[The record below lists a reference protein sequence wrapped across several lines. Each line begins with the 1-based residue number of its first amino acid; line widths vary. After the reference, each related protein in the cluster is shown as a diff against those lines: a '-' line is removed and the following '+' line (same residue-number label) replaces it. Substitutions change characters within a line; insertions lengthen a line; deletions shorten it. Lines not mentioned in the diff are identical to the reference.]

1 MLLHNLEKAA
11 RSIGLYVN
19 SDKTKYMCFGP
30 NGDIFTLD
38 GKRLKVVDNFT
49 YLGSD
54 ISSTERDINT
64 HMGKAWT
71 AID

>member
-1 MLLHNLEKAA
+1 MLLHYLEKAA
-11 RSIGLYVN
+11 RGIGLYVN
-19 SDKTKYMCFGP
+19 SDKTEYMCYGP
-30 NGDIFTLD
+30 KGDIFTLD
-38 GKRLKVVDNFT
+38 GKRLKAVDNFT

-64 HMGKAWT
+64 RIGKAWT